1 MTSNLPS
8 APCICRETSSAFT
21 VIASSIP
28 LGFTVPSIK
37 ARARSYGPQVMVSF
51 SVIGGLFR
59 ETKLGGGQT
68 RARQAKAGRVA
79 EVKSRGLCQLFE
91 PDRGGPAGSGA
102 ISSEASGKGAAR

>member
-1 MTSNLPS
+1 
-8 APCICRETSSAFT
+8 
-21 VIASSIP
+21 
-28 LGFTVPSIK
+28 
-37 ARARSYGPQVMVSF
+37 MVSF

-102 ISSEASGKGAAR
+102 ISSEASGKGAARQIQTPSAAAIMLLYLFAKTNRQQSQP